1 MSRVLLVEDDVT
13 MRSLLKTLLELEGF
27 ETHAFGTIDVGE
39 LIDHILSYQPSV
51 VLLDVHLQ
59 NASGLD
65 VLKMIRQHSELVQ
78 LPVAMISGEDLATEC
93 LSAGAD
99 KFILKPF
106 DSEDLIQWV
115 KQNGYE

>member
-1 MSRVLLVEDDVT
+1 MSKVLLVEDDVT
-13 MRSLLKTLLELEGF
+13 MRSLLKTLFDLEGF
-27 ETHAFGTIDVGE
+27 ETHAYGTVQSEE
-39 LIDHILSYQPSV
+39 LINHIFAIRPFA

-65 VLKMIRQHSELVQ
+65 VLKTIRQQPELEH

-106 DSEDLIQWV
+106 DSEDLVNWL
-115 KQNGYE
+115 KRNKHG